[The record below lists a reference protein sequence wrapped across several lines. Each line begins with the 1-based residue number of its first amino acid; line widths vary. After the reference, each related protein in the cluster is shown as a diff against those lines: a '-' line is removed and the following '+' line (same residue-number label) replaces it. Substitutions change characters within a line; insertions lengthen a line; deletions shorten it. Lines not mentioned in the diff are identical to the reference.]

1 MRTYRLPSVLR
12 DHPELRNAGRL
23 TLVQSFACVRLAL
36 WDETRRRLISFRELR
51 TYLRMP
57 V

>member
-1 MRTYRLPSVLR
+1 VLR
-12 DHPELRNAGRL
+12 DHPELSSAGRL

-51 TYLRMP
+51 TYMCVP